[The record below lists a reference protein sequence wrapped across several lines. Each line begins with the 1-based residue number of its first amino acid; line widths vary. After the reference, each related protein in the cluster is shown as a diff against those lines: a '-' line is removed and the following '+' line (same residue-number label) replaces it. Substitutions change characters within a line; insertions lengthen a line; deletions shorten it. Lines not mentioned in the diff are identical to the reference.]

1 MWCKSPRGWICFLL
15 LLAAMFTT
23 AAPTAA
29 ISIVVVPPD
38 SSVPAPDDTLTFL
51 IQLDVETTITGY
63 DVTIGWDATELV
75 FSEATALFGI
85 PLVWPP
91 EADGAA
97 GTRVASLVA
106 SPFGDVALELFS
118 VSFDVIAVSDDGLD
132 DDFFLFIDPLV
143 NGNGIGS
150 PVGESLLLDNPAG
163 ASCALEAGGVT
174 CATVPEPSTAV
185 LLGLGLGGLAVFRR
199 WPGAVA
205 ARAVERA

>member
-1 MWCKSPRGWICFLL
+1 MLCKSPRGWICLL
-15 LLAAMFTT
+15 LLLVSMLIT
-23 AAPTAA
+23 AVPAAA

-51 IQLDVETTITGY
+51 IQLDTETTITGY

-106 SPFGDVALELFS
+106 SPFGEGALELFS

-132 DDFFLFIDPLV
+132 DDFFLFIDPLA

-163 ASCALEAGGVT
+163 VRCALEAGGVT

-185 LLGLGLGGLAVFRR
+185 LLGLGLGGLAAFRGWAPSQR
-199 WPGAVA
+199 
-205 ARAVERA
+205 AR